1 MIKTE
6 EMYTACETFLQPFP
20 ASLFTLPSLVI
31 RWNLPT
37 IAMKNAKVTTCVANP
52 AVKTFVPICSVVP
65 CQLDELAIPL
75 PDNWIKKDT
84 TSQMTKIRVR
94 CRTGIR
100 WMCVMEGRRTLMQRR
115 EMRR

>member
-6 EMYTACETFLQPFP
+6 EIYTACKTFFQPCP
-20 ASLFTLPSLVI
+20 ASLLTPPSLVI

-37 IAMKNAKVTTCVANP
+37 IAIKNAKVITCVANP
-52 AVKTFVPICSVVP
+52 TIKTFVPICSIVP

-75 PDNWIKKDT
+75 PDNWTKKDI
-84 TSQMTKIRVR
+84 TSQVTKIRVMF
-94 CRTGIR
+94 RTGIR